1 LGGRLNCS
9 EFREELLYMPDIHIR
24 IQNLTKK
31 FGDVVAVDNV
41 SLEIERGSFTTL
53 LGPSG
58 CGKTTTLRLIAGLY
72 NVEDGEIFF
81 GDRCVN
87 DVPSHQRNATM
98 VFQDYALFPHM
109 TIFENVSYGL
119 RLMKLPAKEI
129 EEKVEKTLTFLG
141 LEELGDRTPG
151 MISGGQ
157 QQRAALARSLI
168 MEPEVLLLDEPL
180 SNLDAKLRVNI
191 RAELRQIQKN
201 LGITTTYVTHDQEE
215 ALAISD
221 SIAVM
226 DKGRVVQFGSPWE
239 IYYKPKSTFVADF
252 VGVANFVH
260 GRVSGVTPKE
270 ILVDIGDGVLKLDAH
285 DYRVSRDQRV
295 VLNIRPE
302 TILMS
307 TQAPGSQ
314 SNVLTGRIKT
324 HTFVGQFIRYWVTCG
339 QREFIVDLHD
349 PSTVGILDGNVHLQL
364 PPSKLHLLPEENE
377 SISS

>member
-1 LGGRLNCS
+1 
-9 EFREELLYMPDIHIR
+9 MPDIHIR
-24 IQNLTKK
+24 IKNLTKK
-31 FGDVVAVDNV
+31 FGNVVAVDNV

-72 NVEDGEIFF
+72 NVDQGEIFF
-81 GDRCVN
+81 GERCVN

-129 EEKVEKTLTFLG
+129 EQRVEKTLRFLG
-141 LEELGDRTPG
+141 LEELGGRTPG

-226 DKGRVVQFGSPWE
+226 NKGKVVQFGTPWE
-239 IYYKPKSTFVADF
+239 IYYRPESTFVADF
-252 VGVANFVH
+252 VGVANFIR
-260 GRVSGVTPKE
+260 GRVSGVTPQE
-270 ILVDIGDGVLKLDAH
+270 ILIDIGDQILRLDAH
-285 DYRVSRDQRV
+285 DYRVSPDQGV

-307 TQAPGSQ
+307 TQPPGSQ
-314 SNVLTGRIKT
+314 SNVLTGEIKT
-324 HTFVGQFIRYWVTCG
+324 HTFVGQFIRYWVTWG
-339 QREFIVDLHD
+339 KGEFIVDLHD
-349 PSTVGILDGNVHLQL
+349 PSSVGILDGNVYLQL
-364 PPSKLHLLPEENE
+364 PSSKLHLLPEEEEN
-377 SISS
+377 ISG

>member
-1 LGGRLNCS
+1 
-9 EFREELLYMPDIHIR
+9 
-24 IQNLTKK
+24 
-31 FGDVVAVDNV
+31 
-41 SLEIERGSFTTL
+41 
-53 LGPSG
+53 
-58 CGKTTTLRLIAGLY
+58 
-72 NVEDGEIFF
+72 
-81 GDRCVN
+81 
-87 DVPSHQRNATM
+87 
-98 VFQDYALFPHM
+98 
-109 TIFENVSYGL
+109 
-119 RLMKLPAKEI
+119 MKLPAQEI
-129 EEKVEKTLTFLG
+129 EERVERTLTFLG

-226 DKGRVVQFGSPWE
+226 NKGKVVQFGSPWE

-252 VGVANFVH
+252 VGVANFIH
-260 GRVSGVTPKE
+260 GRVSGFTPEE

-307 TQAPGSQ
+307 PQAPGSQ

-364 PPSKLHLLPEENE
+364 PPSKLHLLPEEEE

>member
-1 LGGRLNCS
+1 
-9 EFREELLYMPDIHIR
+9 MADIHIKTK
-24 IQNLTKK
+24 NLTKK
-31 FGDVVAVDNV
+31 FGNVVAVDHV

-72 NVEDGEIFF
+72 NVDQGEIYF

-119 RLMKLPAKEI
+119 KIKKLPAREI
-129 EEKVEKTLTFLG
+129 QERVERTLRFLG
-141 LEELGDRTPG
+141 LEELRDRTPG

-191 RAELRQIQKN
+191 RAELRQIQKG
-201 LGITTTYVTHDQEE
+201 LGITTIYVTHDQEE

-221 SIAVM
+221 SIALM
-226 DKGRVVQFGSPWE
+226 NKGRVVQFATPWK
-239 IYYKPKSTFVADF
+239 IYYKPNSPFVADF
-252 VGVANFVH
+252 VGVANLIYGKVIQIT
-260 GRVSGVTPKE
+260 SEET
-270 ILVDIGDGVLKLDAH
+270 LVDMGDHILQLDPH
-285 DYRVSRDQRV
+285 EYQVSLDQRV
-295 VLNIRPE
+295 ILNIRPE
-302 TILMS
+302 TVLMFKKR
-307 TQAPGSQ
+307 PEFQ
-314 SNVLTGRIKT
+314 SNVLPGEIRA
-324 HTFVGQFIRYWVTCG
+324 HSFVGQSIRYWVTCG
-339 QREFIVDLHD
+339 QKEFIVDLHD
-349 PSTVGILDGNVHLQL
+349 PSTVGILDGPVYLKL
-364 PPSKLHLLPEENE
+364 PASKLHLFPEEA
-377 SISS
+377 

>member
-1 LGGRLNCS
+1 
-9 EFREELLYMPDIHIR
+9 MPDIHIR
-24 IQNLTKK
+24 IKNLTKR
-31 FGDVVAVDNV
+31 FGNVVAVDNV

-72 NVEDGEIFF
+72 NVDEGEIFF
-81 GDRCVN
+81 GDRRVN
-87 DVPSHQRNATM
+87 DVPSHERNATM

-119 RLMKLPAKEI
+119 RLLKLPGQEIKER
-129 EEKVEKTLTFLG
+129 VEKTLRFLG
-141 LEELGDRTPG
+141 LEGLGDRTPG

-226 DKGRVVQFGSPWE
+226 NEGRVVQFGSPWE

-252 VGVANFVH
+252 VGVANFIH
-260 GRVSGVTPKE
+260 GEVSKITPKE

-285 DYRVSRDQRV
+285 DYRVSQDQRV

-307 TQAPGSQ
+307 KQTPDSQ
-314 SNVLTGRIKT
+314 SNVLSGTIKT

-339 QREFIVDLHD
+339 KRGFIVDLHD
-349 PSTVGILDGNVHLQL
+349 PSTAGILEGNVHIQL
-364 PPSKLHLLPEENE
+364 PPSKLHLLPEEE
-377 SISS
+377 EEISF

>member
-1 LGGRLNCS
+1 
-9 EFREELLYMPDIHIR
+9 MPDVHIR
-24 IQNLTKK
+24 IRNLTKR
-31 FGDVVAVDNV
+31 FGDVVAVDRV
-41 SLEIERGSFTTL
+41 SLEIERGSFATF

-58 CGKTTTLRLIAGLY
+58 CGKTTTLRLLAGFY
-72 NVEDGEIFF
+72 SADEGEIFF

-87 DVPSHQRNATM
+87 EVPSHKRNATM

-119 RLMKLPAKEI
+119 KIMKLQSSEI
-129 EEKVEKTLTFLG
+129 EKRVEKTLKFLG
-141 LEELGDRTPG
+141 LEGLKDRTPG

-191 RAELRQIQKN
+191 RAELQQIQKS
-201 LGITTTYVTHDQEE
+201 LGITTVYVTHDQEE

-226 DKGRVVQFGSPWE
+226 NKGKVVQFGPPWE
-239 IYYKPKSTFVADF
+239 IYYRPKNIFVADF
-252 VGVANFVH
+252 VGIANFVH
-260 GRVSGVTPKE
+260 GRVSE
-270 ILVDIGDGVLKLDAH
+270 ISPREISVNIEDRILSLMNDQ
-285 DYRVSRDQRV
+285 YQVSPGQRV

-307 TQAPGSQ
+307 KEVPESH
-314 SNVLTGRIKT
+314 SNVLSGRVKT

-339 QREFIVDLHD
+339 KREFIVDLHD
-349 PSTVGILDGNVHLQL
+349 PSSTGILDGDVYLHL
-364 PPSKLHLLPEENE
+364 PPSKLQLLPAED
-377 SISS
+377 